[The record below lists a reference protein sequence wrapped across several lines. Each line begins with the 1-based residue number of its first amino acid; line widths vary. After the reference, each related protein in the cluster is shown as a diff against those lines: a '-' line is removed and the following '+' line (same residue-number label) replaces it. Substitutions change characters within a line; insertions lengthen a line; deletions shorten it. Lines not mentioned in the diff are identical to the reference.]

1 MATTVDYSYKQ
12 IWRVAYPILVSLLME
27 QMIVLT
33 DTAFMGRVGEVEL
46 GAAAIAGVFYMVIF
60 MAGHGFCVGTQILIA
75 RRNGERRYGEVGQV
89 FYQGLYFLMA
99 LAAVLFVVCQ
109 MYADEILSMMISSP
123 NILAKA
129 EDYIHWRVYGFFFAF
144 AGGMFRSFYVGTT
157 QTKTLTLNSIVMVL
171 SNVVF
176 NYVLVFGKCGLP
188 ALGIAGAAIGSSL
201 AELVS
206 LVFFIGYTR
215 AKIDC
220 RHFGLSRFPALDIK
234 RQRSILSVSM
244 WVMVQSFVSLSTWFI
259 FFVYIEHLGEESL
272 AIANLARNI
281 SGLPFMMVIAFASAA
296 SSIVSNMIGAGQTD
310 KVALAI
316 RRHIW
321 LAYLCVVPLLLV
333 VVAFPQMFIR
343 IYTDIPQLIDAAVP
357 TVWVMCSAYTVLVP
371 ANVLFSSVSGTGDTR
386 MAFWLE
392 MAALVFYM
400 IYNTWVVYIM
410 RVDVMWAWT
419 AEIVYGSLM
428 FAFCGAYMRRGS
440 WRRRSI

>member
-60 MAGHGFCVGTQILIA
+60 MAGHGFCVGAQILIA

-206 LVFFIGYTR
+206 LVFFCLLYACENR
-215 AKIDC
+215 
-220 RHFGLSRFPALDIK
+220 LP
-234 RQRSILSVSM
+234 
-244 WVMVQSFVSLSTWFI
+244 SFRI
-259 FFVYIEHLGEESL
+259 
-272 AIANLARNI
+272 
-281 SGLPFMMVIAFASAA
+281 
-296 SSIVSNMIGAGQTD
+296 
-310 KVALAI
+310 
-316 RRHIW
+316 
-321 LAYLCVVPLLLV
+321 
-333 VVAFPQMFIR
+333 VAFPGSRHQ
-343 IYTDIPQLIDAAVP
+343 A
-357 TVWVMCSAYTVLVP
+357 SALD
-371 ANVLFSSVSGTGDTR
+371 SQ
-386 MAFWLE
+386 
-392 MAALVFYM
+392 
-400 IYNTWVVYIM
+400 
-410 RVDVMWAWT
+410 RVDVGDGAEFRIAVHVVYLLCLYRASWRGVACHSQPCTQHQWT
-419 AEIVYGSLM
+419 SVYDGDSVCLGGKLNCQQYDRGWSDRQGGACHTPPYMARISLRGAVAAGCGG
-428 FAFCGAYMRRGS
+428 FPSNVYTHLHRHSATYRRCGAYGVGDVFRLCGAGASQRAVQQRVGHRRHPYG
-440 WRRRSI
+440 ILA